1 MTRYFRTEQRKA
13 SAVPWALL
21 LLLFLLPVRLAM
33 AAQTLPYTLV
43 PPLTPLAPMAL
54 APAERQWLKAH
65 RQVLRIG
72 MSISDHE
79 PLDIAVDR
87 NRYQGV
93 SADFLSLIRD
103 RLGVTVQVHGYVR
116 RDDAIEALQRG
127 DIDVLTSANS
137 YEQGFSGLAF
147 TSPYLLD
154 RPVLVR
160 RAQPSEHDSDSLE
173 GQRLAVA
180 EGYAATE
187 ALQAAY
193 PRSQLV
199 VAPSLA
205 AALEAL
211 RQGDVEAVVGNE
223 IILRSYMALRPYMN
237 LRVVGDS
244 ALANGGFAFASRN
257 TDPPLGAMLERALGS
272 LEGSLQREILG
283 RWTTGL
289 GSGLTQRP
297 VQLDAAE
304 QAWVAR
310 HPRVQVAATEYAP
323 YLYRDRDGRW
333 VGLNADLLA
342 ALAQMTG
349 LQFDYVPASSIAQSL
364 DLLRSD
370 RAQMNTTLSETPERR
385 ALLDFTH
392 SYGGQSWVFVVR
404 RDDPTSDSL
413 DEMAG
418 RVLALPAQHALEEM
432 VRRDYPQIHIL
443 PVATMEQARE
453 AVSKGDADA
462 TLDSEVGAWR
472 AVNRDNGMALRVGR
486 SLENAW
492 SPDRFSVSLAHP
504 ELTSILNKA
513 LEAFPVAELRAIRL
527 KWLGAAPPEVPV
539 WQRIAPWLYWSAAV
553 AALLAVVSLL
563 WSGRLKVQVLQR
575 QRAEAALNDQL
586 VFQNA
591 LLDGIPNPLYVCDLQ
606 GRLVACNRSYE
617 DSLGTRFERIKD
629 APLPD
634 VGLIALQG
642 EGDTLVAPVPLFAD
656 SPLALP
662 AGLVDAYQWRV
673 PFQRADGQLQGVLG
687 GWIDIT
693 ERKRLERELTAAR
706 QAAEDA
712 NQAKSTFL
720 ATMSHDIR
728 TPLSAIIGLLELER
742 EASLAQGHAFAQGLE
757 VAFGSAQQL
766 LELVGDSLDL
776 ARIEAG
782 SLELHLSPVALLPF
796 FEDIIALFE
805 SQARRKGLA
814 LQVELDPN
822 LAGEY
827 WLDALRLRQIMHN
840 LLGNALK
847 FTELGQVSLSVQG
860 QPGPQGL
867 ALAIRVQDTGIG
879 IDPAHQAR
887 LFAPFV
893 QASGDSSQAYGGS
906 GLGLSICQR
915 LVTLMAGQITLDSA
929 LGMGTTVAVAL
940 TLQPAPARTE
950 TRGPAVPGHQCTMR
964 ILVVDDLSA
973 NRLVLSRQL
982 DFLGHDV
989 VAAEGGEVAFEAW
1002 REGEF
1007 DVVITDCNMPGVSG
1021 YELTRRIRALE
1032 ASEGRERTP
1041 VLGYTAN
1048 VTADERQRCQA
1059 AGMDD
1064 WLAKPLTLERLAEVL
1079 QAQSQPR
1086 QFDPGT
1092 LYALT
1097 QANGELMRRMLDE
1110 LHGNLQQELDGLE
1123 PAVASQDWTQLAS
1136 ALHRLKGLCALIDA
1150 TPLARACG
1158 GVGPAIK
1165 QHDETALEQ
1174 GWPAL
1179 KDALQSLQAAIA
1191 GTLANIEGGARGPT

>member
-1 MTRYFRTEQRKA
+1 MTRYFRAEQGKA
-13 SAVPWALL
+13 LVASWALL
-21 LLLFLLPVRLAM
+21 VLWLLLPVRLAM
-33 AAQTLPYTLV
+33 AAQELPFTLV
-43 PPLTPLAPMAL
+43 PPLTPLAPMVL
-54 APAERQWLKAH
+54 APAEQQWLKSH
-65 RQVLRIG
+65 QQTLRIG

-103 RLGVTVQVHGYVR
+103 RLGVTVHVHGFVR
-116 RDDAIEALQRG
+116 RDDAIRALQRG
-127 DIDVLTSANS
+127 DIDVLTSANR
-137 YEQGFSGLAF
+137 YEQGFSGLAL
-147 TSPYLLD
+147 TSPYLFD

-160 RAQPSEHDSDSLE
+160 RAQPSEHDGDSLD
-173 GQRLAVA
+173 GGRLAVA
-180 EGYAATE
+180 QGYVATD

-193 PRSQLV
+193 PHSRIV

-205 AALEAL
+205 AALEAV

-237 LRVVGDS
+237 LRVVGES
-244 ALANGGFAFASRN
+244 ALPGGGFAFASRSS
-257 TDPPLGAMLERALGS
+257 DPQLGSMLERGLGS
-272 LEGSLQREILG
+272 LQGSLQREILG

-297 VQLDAAE
+297 VQLNAAE

-310 HPRVQVAATEYAP
+310 HPRVKVAATEYAP

-349 LQFDYVPASSIAQSL
+349 LQFEYVPASSIAQSL
-364 DLLRSD
+364 ELLKSG

-385 ALLDFTH
+385 AMLEFTH

-413 DEMAG
+413 DEMAD

-432 VRRDYPQIHIL
+432 VRRDYPQIRIL
-443 PVATMEQARE
+443 RVATMEQARE
-453 AVSKGDADA
+453 AVSKGQADA

-472 AVNRDNGMALRVGR
+472 AVNRDNGMDLRVGR
-486 SLENAW
+486 SLDNAW
-492 SPDRFSVSLAHP
+492 SPDRFSVSLSQP

-553 AALLAVVSLL
+553 AALVALVSLL
-563 WSGRLKVQVLQR
+563 WSGRLKVQVVQR

-606 GRLVACNRSYE
+606 GRLIACNRSYE
-617 DSLGTRFERIKD
+617 DSFGTRFERIKD
-629 APLPD
+629 TPLPE
-634 VGLIALQG
+634 VGLIALQADENAMLAHG
-642 EGDTLVAPVPLFAD
+642 PLFAD
-656 SPLALP
+656 SPLSLP
-662 AGLVDAYQWRV
+662 GGRVDAYQWRV

-706 QAAEDA
+706 QAADDA

-742 EASLAQGHAFAQGLE
+742 EASLAQGQAFAQGLE
-757 VAFGSAQQL
+757 VAFGSARQL

-782 SLELHLSPVALLPF
+782 GLELHLSPVALLPF
-796 FEDIIALFE
+796 FEDIVALFE
-805 SQARRKGLA
+805 PQARRKGLG
-814 LQVELDPN
+814 LLVELDPN
-822 LAGEY
+822 LVGEY
-827 WLDALRLRQIMHN
+827 WLDALRLRQVMHN

-847 FTELGQVSLSVQG
+847 FTDQGQVSLSVQG
-860 QPGPQGL
+860 QPGDQGMGL
-867 ALAIRVQDTGIG
+867 HIRVQDTGIG

-887 LFAPFV
+887 LFVPFV
-893 QASGDSSQAYGGS
+893 QAPGDSRQAYGGS

-915 LVTLMAGQITLDSA
+915 LVTLMAGQIALDSA
-929 LGMGTTVAVAL
+929 PGVGTLVTVKF
-940 TLQPAPARTE
+940 TLQPVEARPE
-950 TRGPAVPGHQCTMR
+950 AERAAARPTMPVVQRALR
-964 ILVVDDLSA
+964 ILVADDLSA
-973 NRLVLSRQL
+973 NRLVLGRQL
-982 DFLGHDV
+982 DFLGHEVLAVD
-989 VAAEGGEVAFEAW
+989 GGEAAFEAW
-1002 REGEF
+1002 RQGEF
-1007 DVVITDCNMPGVSG
+1007 DVLITDCNMPGVSG
-1021 YELTRRIRALE
+1021 YELATRIRALE
-1032 ASEGRERTP
+1032 ASECRERMP
-1041 VLGYTAN
+1041 VLGYTAS
-1048 VTADERQRCQA
+1048 VTPDERQRCQA

-1079 QAQSQPR
+1079 EAQGRAR

-1097 QANGELMRRMLDE
+1097 QANEQLMRRMLDE
-1110 LHGNLQQELDGLE
+1110 LQQNLQQELDTLV
-1123 PAVASQDWTQLAS
+1123 PAVAAADWAQLGN

-1150 TPLARACG
+1150 VPLARSCG
-1158 GVGPAIK
+1158 AVA
-1165 QHDETALEQ
+1165 QVVSHRDEPGLEA

-1179 KDALQSLQAAIA
+1179 REALQALQAEIA
-1191 GTLANIEGGARGPT
+1191 RTLANIGGPV